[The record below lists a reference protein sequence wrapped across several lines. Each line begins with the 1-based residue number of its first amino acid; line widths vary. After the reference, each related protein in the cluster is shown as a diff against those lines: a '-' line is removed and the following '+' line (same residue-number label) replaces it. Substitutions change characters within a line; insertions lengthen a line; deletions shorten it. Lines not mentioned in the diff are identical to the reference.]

1 MSIVRRAASVP
12 MGAVVGA
19 ALYVLMFLFALLDLA
34 FSPLAWERPLGGA
47 LLTMLAL
54 LPAFLVAGAVGA
66 WLQRV
71 GARIVRYAL
80 VGAAYG
86 GPVAAFFRAAM
97 PLTATYYDPESPYR
111 LSMAESALYGAAA
124 FFLGGLLL
132 AIIAAFRRSSD
143 D

>member
-1 MSIVRRAASVP
+1 MKVLACVP
-12 MGAVVGA
+12 MGALAGA
-19 ALYVLMFLFALLDLA
+19 GLFALMFLFALLDFA
-34 FSPLAWERPLGGA
+34 FSPSAWERPIGGA

-54 LPAFLVAGAVGA
+54 LPAFLAADVVSA
-66 WLQRV
+66 WLQRI

-97 PLTATYYDPESPYR
+97 PLTVTYYDVDNPYR
-111 LSMAESALYGAAA
+111 LSMTESALYGAAA

-132 AIIAAFRRSSD
+132 ALIAMFRGRAD
-143 D
+143 G